1 MNMKRVCVFL
11 GANPGMDPAYAEA
24 TRAMARVL
32 VSRGLGLVYGGSAV
46 GLMKVLADAV
56 MDAGGETVGVI
67 PQALYDK
74 EIGHTGITR
83 LEVVGS
89 MHERKARMAELADG
103 FVALPGGIGT
113 LEEIFEVF
121 TWGQLGFHA
130 KPCGLL
136 DVKGYYGGLCAFL
149 DHVRDQGF
157 LKNDHRGM
165 LLCDPDPSSLL
176 ERMERFVPPKVA
188 KWVERPGQL

>member
-1 MNMKRVCVFL
+1 MNMQRVCVFL
-11 GANPGMDPAYAEA
+11 GANPGLDPAYAEA
-24 TRAMARVL
+24 ARAMAREL
-32 VSRGLGLVYGGSAV
+32 VSRGIGLVYGGSAV

-56 MDAGGETVGVI
+56 MAGGGEALGVI

-83 LEVVGS
+83 LEVVSS

-165 LLCDPDPSSLL
+165 LLCDPDPARLL
-176 ERMERFVPPKVA
+176 ERMARFEPPRVA
-188 KWVERPGQL
+188 KWVERPNQL

>member
-1 MNMKRVCVFL
+1 MNMQRVCVFL
-11 GANPGMDPAYAEA
+11 GANPGLDPAYAEA
-24 TRAMARVL
+24 ARAMAREL
-32 VSRGLGLVYGGSAV
+32 VARNLGLVYGGSAV

-56 MDAGGETVGVI
+56 MAAGGEVVGVI

-83 LEVVGS
+83 LEVVSS
-89 MHERKARMAELADG
+89 MHERKARMAELSDG
-103 FVALPGGIGT
+103 FAALPGGIGT

-136 DVKGYYGGLCAFL
+136 DVKGYYTGLCSFL

-165 LLCDPDPSSLL
+165 LLCDPDPSALL
-176 ERMERFVPPKVA
+176 GRMERFEPPRVA
-188 KWVERPGQL
+188 KWVEKPNQL